1 VAQRRKFAAI
11 LLAAAAGIALAVIV
25 FYSVSHPSDRTLPK
39 VIVGTNDAVYYSHA
53 AAKADAES
61 LGHALQLTGFFN
73 NRGTSV
79 LLSKGTSGTIVSFAL
94 KDGAWDHPETV
105 RSFEEIGRRIAGSL
119 GGYPIHVRLCDL
131 KWGVHK
137 EVAVGK
143 IIAGVRDEVYYYG
156 SATMPEAEAL
166 GRALQSN
173 GYLVDSGASVVLSK
187 DGVTSISFVLGDGAW
202 NRLGTVSAF
211 EDLVRKVAPSVGGL
225 PVNLR
230 LLNSNMEIEKE
241 VAALRAQ

>member
-1 VAQRRKFAAI
+1 VAQRRKFLAI
-11 LLAAAAGIALAVIV
+11 LLAGAAGLALAVIV
-25 FYSVSHPSDRTLPK
+25 FYSLSHPSDRTLPK
-39 VIVGTNDAVYYSHA
+39 VTVGTNDVVYYSHA

-73 NRGTSV
+73 DRGTSV

-94 KDGAWDHPETV
+94 NDGAWDRPETV
-105 RSFEEIGRRIAGSL
+105 RSFEEIGRRVAGSI
-119 GGYPIHVRLCDL
+119 GGYPIHLRLSDV

-143 IIAGVRDEVYYYG
+143 VIAGVKDEVYYYG
-156 SATMPEAEAL
+156 SATAPEAEAL

-202 NRLGTVSAF
+202 NRPGTVPAF
-211 EDLVRKVAPSVGGL
+211 EGLVRKVAPSVGGL
-225 PVNLR
+225 PVDLR
-230 LLNSNMEIEKE
+230 LLNSSMEVEKE
-241 VAALRAQ
+241 VAGLHAP

>member
-1 VAQRRKFAAI
+1 VAQPRKFAAI
-11 LLAAAAGIALAVIV
+11 LLAAAAGVALAAIV

-39 VIVGTNDAVYYSHA
+39 VIVGTNDVVYYSHA
-53 AAKADAES
+53 ATKADAES

-79 LLSKGTSGTIVSFAL
+79 LLSKGTSGNIVSFAL
-94 KDGAWDHPETV
+94 NDGAWDRPETV
-105 RSFEEIGRRIAGSL
+105 LSFEEIGRRVAGNI
-119 GGYPIHVRLCDL
+119 GGYPIHVRLCDV

-143 IIAGVRDEVYYYG
+143 VIAGVRDEVYYYG
-156 SATMPEAEAL
+156 SATVPEAEAL

-202 NRLGTVSAF
+202 NRPGTVSAF
-211 EDLVRKVAPSVGGL
+211 EDLVRKVAPAVGGS
-225 PVNLR
+225 PVDLR

-241 VAALRAQ
+241 VAGLRAP